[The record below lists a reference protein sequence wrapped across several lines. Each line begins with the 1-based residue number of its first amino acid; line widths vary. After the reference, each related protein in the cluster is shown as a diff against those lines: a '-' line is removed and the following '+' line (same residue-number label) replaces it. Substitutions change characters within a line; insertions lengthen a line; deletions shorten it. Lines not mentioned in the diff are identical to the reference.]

1 MASQPGVG
9 KSERKQVKFY
19 VGTDGPAAVRNLT
32 LTKTGDYTAHLTW
45 EQPSEGEHGSAINP
59 NLVYYEVYRQPGN
72 VLLSDGTTGTE
83 YTDHITSKQLR
94 NYSYTLVGYYK
105 GVKGAST
112 TSNEVAFGVPNEI
125 YSKTF
130 SDGGMS
136 LYTIVDAN
144 SDGSTWGS
152 DFRGARYT
160 FSNTNAADD
169 WLITPPLKM
178 MANVKYTITA
188 EFANAMDP

>member
-1 MASQPGVG
+1 
-9 KSERKQVKFY
+9 
-19 VGTDGPAAVRNLT
+19 
-32 LTKTGDYTAHLTW
+32 
-45 EQPSEGEHGSAINP
+45 
-59 NLVYYEVYRQPGN
+59 
-72 VLLSDGTTGTE
+72 
-83 YTDHITSKQLR
+83 
-94 NYSYTLVGYYK
+94 
-105 GVKGAST
+105 
-112 TSNEVAFGVPNEI
+112 
-125 YSKTF
+125 
-130 SDGGMS
+130 MS

-152 DFRGARYT
+152 DFRSARYT